1 MTVVCCEFV
10 CMLTFS
16 VLCDECCLTC
26 MNVMLK
32 EIFISFY
39 EFVPAAQLACT
50 HS

>member
-1 MTVVCCEFV
+1 VTVVCCEFV
-10 CMLTFS
+10 CMLTFQS
-16 VLCDECCLTC
+16 CVMNVASLC
-26 MNVMLK
+26 MNAMLK